1 MNARDSLLITSEET
15 TKRRQYDLDSGRLY
29 KPSSQRLLKTRGFKV
44 DKKKCVSGGLRK
56 PTRDRDQE
64 RDAET
69 NAGISGGIEA
79 GYTDAKRFAVVQ
91 GRMPDYAVEPVMFFY
106 MFAFML
112 TSVVEQAFFVN
123 KACQVNLGYSQEICL
138 DLTNDNFTEENKKV
152 QVIVS
157 NFHQNNNIAS
167 HVVPIVL
174 ALVIGSWS
182 DRRGRKLPLI
192 MGLIGKLF
200 YSIMVI
206 ISSTQD
212 TWPLETIILAASLPS
227 ALTGSDLAIFMAAF
241 SYLSDITTPKDRTL
255 RVSILDVVY
264 LATMPTGIALGKYL
278 FNLTDRSYTIMFSLN
293 ASMLLIAIL
302 YTIARLEWQ
311 TTPSQQPLDSSTNCC
326 TDFFDKEHVIQSVK
340 TVIKKR
346 PHHRRAYLII
356 LFVSMALYTF
366 QRDEKPMSYLYTI
379 LKFKW
384 TADEYS
390 DYRTFQSTA
399 YVIGKVFA
407 VLSAADNA
415 VPLFSA
421 TIYTQVYNAT
431 ISTFPAAIFWVT
443 GHPHLTRQQETRS
456 RRNGMS
462 SNRSGK

>member
-1 MNARDSLLITSEET
+1 M
-15 TKRRQYDLDSGRLY
+15 
-29 KPSSQRLLKTRGFKV
+29 QR
-44 DKKKCVSGGLRK
+44 S
-56 PTRDRDQE
+56 TRDDVAVSCSPANTRDLFAPVSALLYPE
-64 RDAET
+64 DTKE
-69 NAGISGGIEA
+69 
-79 GYTDAKRFAVVQ
+79 KRFK
-91 GRMPDYAVEPVMFFY
+91 RCTHWLSFISVEPVMFFY

-123 KACQVNLGYSQEICL
+123 KACRVNLGYSQEICL
-138 DLTNDNFTEENKKV
+138 NLTNDNFTEENKKV

-212 TWPLETIILAASLPS
+212 TWPLETIIVAASLPS

-278 FNLTDRSYTIMFSLN
+278 FNLTDQSYTIMFSLN

-311 TTPSQQPLDSSTNCC
+311 TTPSQQPLNSSTNCC
-326 TDFFDKEHVIQSVK
+326 TDFFDKDHVIQSVK

-346 PHHRRAYLII
+346 PHHRRVYLII

-431 ISTFPAAIFWVT
+431 INTFPAAIFWVT
-443 GHPHLTRQQETRS
+443 VASQVIVFFLMLGIHISLGSRKLEVEETECLARDQTNS
-456 RRNGMS
+456 EID
-462 SNRSGK
+462 